1 MHQPDSLATH
11 NNEHRVTRA
20 MKQFGSPS
28 QLRHAA
34 ARVVV
39 LLALSYVAHASDTT
53 LLLEGG
59 KNEGDEDVERYG
71 GAVRWNFE
79 PDWTESGEWR
89 LGMYLEFSIHYWDG
103 TNGTTGEQDL
113 IDFGITPVLRYQRN
127 PTSGLAPFAEVGV
140 GAHLATEDGIGDRDF
155 DIPFSFGT
163 HFGLGTRFGAQGQ
176 YELVYRFQ
184 HLSNAG
190 LGDDNPGI
198 NFHAVQLGY
207 HF

>member
-1 MHQPDSLATH
+1 
-11 NNEHRVTRA
+11 
-20 MKQFGSPS
+20 MKHLRSPS
-28 QLRHAA
+28 LFMH
-34 ARVVV
+34 V
-39 LLALSYVAHASDTT
+39 LACMAVSFALGHPTSASDTT

-71 GAVRWNFE
+71 GAVRWNF
-79 PDWTESGEWR
+79 DSKWLESSEWH
-89 LGMYLEFSIHYWDG
+89 LGTYLEFSVNYWDG
-103 TNGTTGEQDL
+103 TPGTTRQDDL
-113 IDFGITPVLRYQRN
+113 IDFGLTPVFRYQRN
-127 PTSGLAPFAEVGV
+127 PASGFAPFAEFGV
-140 GAHLATEDGIGDRDF
+140 GAHLHTEDGIGDRDF

-163 HFGLGTRFGAQGQ
+163 HFGVGTRFGAQGK
-176 YELVYRFQ
+176 YEVVYRFQ

>member
-1 MHQPDSLATH
+1 MSK
-11 NNEHRVTRA
+11 NNEHRVTRV
-20 MKQFGSPS
+20 MKRIGSPTRFLYVIACVAVS
-28 QLRHAA
+28 F
-34 ARVVV
+34 
-39 LLALSYVAHASDTT
+39 ALSFPVLASDTT
-53 LLLEGG
+53 LLLEVG

-79 PDWTESGEWR
+79 PAWTESDEWR
-89 LGMYLEFSIHYWDG
+89 LGMYVEFSVNYWDG
-103 TNGTTGEQDL
+103 TGGTTGEQEL
-113 IDFGITPVLRYQRN
+113 IDFGLTPVLRYQRN
-127 PTSGLAPFAEVGV
+127 PTSGLAPFAEFGV
-140 GAHLATEDGIGDRDF
+140 GAHLHTEDGIGDRDF
-155 DIPFSFGT
+155 DIPFAFET
-163 HFGLGTRFGAQGQ
+163 HFGLGTRFGAQGR